1 MKSLTDFAFNEESE
15 RVKRLG
21 DRLAEIESLID
32 WEAFRPIVGAMY
44 DNKSERGGRPNID
57 EVVMVKLLVLQQW
70 HGLSDPELEKQVADR
85 SRSGSSLDFPILFLT
100 IRRSGTSGSG

>member
-1 MKSLTDFAFNEESE
+1 MKSLTDFAFNEEYE

-21 DRLAEIESLID
+21 DRLVEIESLID

-57 EVVMVKLLVLQQW
+57 EVVMVTLLVLA
-70 HGLSDPELEKQVADR
+70 PAVAWA
-85 SRSGSSLDFPILFLT
+85 L
-100 IRRSGTSGSG
+100 